1 MIVFCFLNEALHY
14 LGMFVLLI
22 CMKSEFSSDQ
32 QI

>member
-1 MIVFCFLNEALHY
+1 MIGFFFLNEALDY

-22 CMKSEFSSDQ
+22 CMKSEFTSDQ